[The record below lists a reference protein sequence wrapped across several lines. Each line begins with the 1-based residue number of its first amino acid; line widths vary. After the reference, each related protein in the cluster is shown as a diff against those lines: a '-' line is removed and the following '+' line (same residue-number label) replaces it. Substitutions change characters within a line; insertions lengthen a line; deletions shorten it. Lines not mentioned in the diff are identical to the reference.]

1 MLKIIKKS
9 LKYFII
15 VFGVIILLPTVLYL
29 LLQTAKVQTFLVK
42 RVTNHFSAHF
52 KSTISVGS
60 IEFKFFNKLS
70 INDLLIKDQNSDT
83 MLYSKEIIAGLR
95 WIDFKNKSFRF
106 GRISLIK
113 PVIDLITDS
122 TGMMNLTWYLNLL
135 KNPSDTV
142 KKPGMRLIID
152 QIDINNARF
161 SLVNHSSPKVRTI
174 LDPNNLHLSGI
185 NGIIE
190 DFKTLNDTTSFK
202 IYDLGLRES
211 SGFSVE
217 KMKSSVIIAKQ
228 NIFLNSASINCDS
241 SILNISRFGMTAD
254 SSSYFKKFTEK
265 VKLDIQLDKSLIN
278 TSDLKYFMPFADS
291 MNESISLSGKISGTI
306 SELRGRNIK
315 LKYRNYTSLDC
326 DFDFSGL
333 PKIESAYIYIGVNSL
348 KTNAKDLELIKLPRT
363 GLLIIPD
370 AARKLGNI
378 SFNGSFTG
386 FTTDFVTY
394 GEIRTSQGNIR
405 TDISLR
411 PEKDKR
417 YRVKGLLKGT
427 NINLGT
433 LTGKSDLLGNVS
445 MQANVDSYAN
455 SLKKFAGDLTGK
467 IDSIEINRYIY
478 RNITLNGSFTEKT
491 WDGSINIVDRNIK
504 LNLLGLLN
512 FNNKLPEFDF
522 TLNIANANL
531 YKLNFDKL
539 DSTSKVSMLLTSNFK
554 GNSIDNLDGEIKLL
568 NSKFRKYGNN
578 LELKDFSIKT
588 YKENNS
594 SVLSLRTDFV
604 DAEIKG
610 YYNFAGLGELVKYTL
625 ASLMPSQF
633 KVSGKKNEFKKNNFT
648 FSINFKK
655 TDKINEFFK
664 TGLLIADKSFI
675 KGEIFADSIINI
687 YGKSSLLTIK
697 SNVLKD
703 FSFDATVSGS
713 ELAMEINSPSLNLLG
728 QSELKDFSI
737 GLKTKPDNFTFTL
750 NWDNKDPI
758 LNQGNIIAHGTVTKN
773 VVGKPN
779 AILRIDIDSTHIYS
793 DNNLLKL
800 ASSFILVDSN
810 AFKIN
815 KFYITGKESYYL
827 VDGAISKN
835 PSDTLH
841 LEFKGIDISPLN
853 LWLNRKKNDPNMIPL
868 DFKGHLNGKIL
879 LTNVYKSMLLAGNIV
894 VDKFSVLGHEFG
906 NIFINSDLDNTRKI
920 VNIKATNNLNSV
932 KMFDVAGN
940 YDPAEKKLFLDAFA
954 TKLPIEFLNPLLKV
968 FASEIT
974 GFASGRL
981 KLSAKSGNI
990 YLEGAALVENASMKI
1005 NYLQTKYSLTD
1016 TIRFDKQGIKFN
1028 DVRIKDSEGNI
1039 ATLQGAVYHKNLR
1052 EYSADLTITVASK
1065 GFLVLNT
1072 QSKDNPMF
1080 YGTAYVEKSVAK
1092 IKSDQNTLSFDVSA
1106 KTSKSTKTGKNSSL
1120 SIPLSKGLSVS
1131 EYSYISFEDSAK
1143 RKKEAYDSIM
1153 VNNPSPSKQ
1162 IALDIDMNLEVT
1174 PDAKV
1179 QIIFDSK
1186 VGDIM
1191 EGNGSSPNLNITLNK
1206 KGDFGI
1212 YGDYTIERG
1221 TYTFTMGNF
1230 LLNKSFDVENGGRIM
1245 FNGNLKNAEIDLKA
1259 NYLKLK
1265 AALSPILGDGEQQQ
1279 YTKRIPVEPQMK
1291 LSGKLFNPV
1300 VGFDI
1305 YLPDADEQTRTYLKN
1320 AISTE
1325 EELTK
1330 QVFSLLLMNQFV
1342 SMGAVSNVSSATSS
1356 TSSNRGTSAI
1366 TATTFEMLGNQM
1378 SNWLSKLSK
1387 DVDIGIN
1394 IRPGSN
1400 AISPQEAELAL
1411 RTQILGNKV
1420 VLNGN
1425 FDVRGIGGSANAT
1438 GITNNTNQLTGDFD
1452 AELTLTEKLKLKVF
1466 NRYNDVYT
1474 GLSPY
1479 TQGIGI
1485 FFNQDFNKFSDLFR
1499 KKAKPD
1505 MKKEDEV
1512 KAKNK

>member
-1 MLKIIKKS
+1 MLKNIKKS

-29 LLQTAKVQTFLVK
+29 LLQTAEVQTFLVK
-42 RVTNHFSAHF
+42 RITNHFSAQF

-83 MLYSKEIIAGLR
+83 LIYSKEIIAGLK
-95 WIDFKNKSFRF
+95 WIDFKNKSFRL
-106 GRISLIK
+106 GRVSLIK
-113 PVIDLITDS
+113 PVFALITDS
-122 TGMMNLTWYLNLL
+122 TGMMNLSWYINLL
-135 KNPSDTV
+135 KNPSNTV
-142 KKPGMRLIID
+142 KKPGMRLNID

-161 SLVNHSSPKVRTI
+161 SLVNHSSPKGKTM

-202 IYDLGLRES
+202 IYDLGLKES
-211 SGFSVE
+211 SGFIVE

-228 NIFLNSASINCDS
+228 NIFLNSASIDCDS
-241 SILNISRFGMTAD
+241 SILNISRFSMTAD

-278 TSDLKYFMPFADS
+278 TSELKYFLPVADS

-306 SELRGRNIK
+306 SELRGRKIK

-333 PKIESAYIYIGVNSL
+333 PKIESAYLYIGVNSL
-348 KTNAKDLELIKLPRT
+348 RTNAKDLELIKLPRT
-363 GLLIIPD
+363 GLLVIPD
-370 AARKLGNI
+370 AVRKLGNI

-394 GEIRTSQGNIR
+394 GELKTSQGNIR

-433 LTGKSDLLGNVS
+433 LTGKSELLGNVS
-445 MQANVDSYAN
+445 MQVNVDGYAI
-455 SLKKFAGDLTGK
+455 SLKKFTGDLTGK

-512 FNNKLPEFDF
+512 FNKKLPEFDF
-522 TLNIANANL
+522 TLNITNANL

-539 DSTSKVSMLLTSNFK
+539 DSTSKVTMLLTSNFK

-578 LELKDFSIKT
+578 LELHDFSIKT
-588 YKENNS
+588 YKENNFP
-594 SVLSLRTDFV
+594 VLSLRTDFV
-604 DAEIKG
+604 DAEING
-610 YYNFAGLGELVKYTL
+610 YYNFAGLGELVKSTL

-633 KVSGKKNEFKKNNFT
+633 KVSGKKNDYKKNNFT
-648 FSINFKK
+648 FAINFKN

-664 TGLLIADKSFI
+664 TGLLIADKSYI
-675 KGEIFADSIINI
+675 KGSIFGDSIIKI
-687 YGKSSLLTIK
+687 VGKSASLKVKGNELT
-697 SNVLKD
+697 D

-713 ELAMEINSPSLNLLG
+713 KLTMEINSPSLNLLG

-737 GLKTKPDNFTFTL
+737 GLKTIPDNFTFNL
-750 NWDNKDPI
+750 KWDNKDPV

-773 VVGKPN
+773 IVGKPN
-779 AILRIDIDSTHIYS
+779 ALLRIEIDSTHIYS
-793 DNNLLKL
+793 DNKLLKL
-800 ASSFILVDSN
+800 ANSFILVDSN
-810 AFKIN
+810 SYKIN
-815 KFYITGKESYYL
+815 KFNITGKESYYL
-827 VDGAISKN
+827 VDGAVSEN

-841 LEFKGIDISPLN
+841 IDIKGIDIAPLN
-853 LWLNRKKNDPNMIPL
+853 IWLNRKKNNDSNPVPL

-894 VDKFSVLGHEFG
+894 VYNFSVLGREFG
-906 NIFINSDLDNTRKI
+906 NIFISSDLDNARKI

-932 KMFDVAGN
+932 KMFNVVGN
-940 YDPAEKKLFLDAFA
+940 YDPAAKKLFLDALA

-974 GFASGRL
+974 GFATGRI
-981 KLSAKSGNI
+981 KLSAQSNNI

-1005 NYLQTKYSLTD
+1005 NYLQTKYSLND

-1028 DVRIKDSEGNI
+1028 DVKIKDLEGNI
-1039 ATLQGAVYHKNLR
+1039 ATLQGAVYHKNFR

-1072 QSKDNPMF
+1072 QLKDNPMF

-1092 IKSDQNTLSFDVSA
+1092 IKSDQNILSFEISA

-1120 SIPLSKGLSVS
+1120 SIPLSKELSVS
-1131 EYSYISFEDSAK
+1131 EYSYISFEDSISD
-1143 RKKEAYDSIM
+1143 RKKAHDEGIS
-1153 VNNPSPSKQ
+1153 NNPSSSKQ
-1162 IALDIDMNLEVT
+1162 IAMDINMNLEVT

-1221 TYTFTMGNF
+1221 TYTFTLGNF
-1230 LLNKSFDVENGGRIM
+1230 LLNKSFDVENGGKIM

-1265 AALSPILGDGEQQQ
+1265 ASLAPILGDQPQ
-1279 YTKRIPVEPQMK
+1279 YAQRIPVEPQMK
-1291 LSGKLFNPV
+1291 LSGKLFNPI

-1305 YLPDADEQTRTYLKN
+1305 YLPDADEQTRAYLKN

-1356 TSSNRGTSAI
+1356 TSTNRGTSAI

-1411 RTQILGNKV
+1411 STQLLGNKV

-1425 FDVRGIGGSANAT
+1425 FDVRGIGGAANAT
-1438 GITNNTNQLTGDFD
+1438 GITNSTNQLTGDFD
-1452 AELTLTEKLKLKVF
+1452 AELKLTEKLKLKVF

-1479 TQGIGI
+1479 TQGVGI

-1499 KKAKPD
+1499 KKAKAD